1 MYSWRKGSST
11 LRGKVLSRLI
21 GLACSIAF
29 ILFGYEQ
36 GVMGGVITGTAFT
49 AQFPSIN
56 TTTAKGNTQLQ
67 GFTLGAYN
75 IGSWLGALLTAVIG
89 ERLGRK
95 GSVVVG
101 CSIIAIGTAL
111 QCSSFQLAQL
121 IVGRLVTGLGNGLI
135 TSSIPVWHAELSKA
149 INRGRLITVE
159 ISTNVG
165 GVMVAYWV
173 DYGMSHVKS
182 GAQWRFPIS
191 LQIFFALSTI
201 ALITFLP
208 ESPRWLLYHDRQ
220 DEAAQILIRLHSD
233 EDAGTAGREMQE
245 IIVAIKEEKQ
255 AAHGHGGLR
264 AMFRNGEQKF
274 FYRTCLSVW
283 IMIMQQLTGIN
294 LVTYYAPYIFI
305 KSVGFSQQLSTLMSG
320 FATTFYYFST
330 WVPIAIIDRVGR
342 RPLLLGGVLSMA
354 ICMFILAGTT
364 SVNHFATGIVSTV
377 VLFVYLAS
385 FGIGWIP
392 GPWLIASEYAP
403 LATRSQT
410 AAFATSA
417 TWIFSYLIAEITPIS
432 ITNIGYK
439 SYIIFGLLNTAFI
452 PIIYFLYPETKGKS
466 LEQIDLLFSGG
477 KVLIHLTPE
486 EAQEMEDS
494 HIERVIGGKLG
505 LESATLHQAENV

>member
-149 INRGRLITVE
+149 INRGRLITIE

-173 DYGMSHVKS
+173 DYGMSHVTS

-191 LQIFFALSTI
+191 LQIFFALATI

-208 ESPRWLLYHDRQ
+208 ESPRWLLYHDRH
-220 DEAAQILIRLHSD
+220 DEAAEILTRLHSD
-233 EDAGTAGREMQE
+233 EDAETAGREMQE

-264 AMFRNGEQKF
+264 AMFRNGEQRF

-392 GPWLIASEYAP
+392 GPWLVASEYAP

-432 ITNIGYK
+432 ITNIGSK

-486 EAQEMEDS
+486 QAKEMEGCQ
-494 HIERVIGGKLG
+494 IERVIGGKLE

>member
-1 MYSWRKGSST
+1 MVSGGT
-11 LRGKVLSRLI
+11 LEKCGT
-21 GLACSIAF
+21 GLQTANASA
-29 ILFGYEQ
+29 EQ

-75 IGSWLGALLTAVIG
+75 IGSWLGALLTAVI
-89 ERLGRK
+89 
-95 GSVVVG
+95 
-101 CSIIAIGTAL
+101 
-111 QCSSFQLAQL
+111 AQL

-220 DEAAQILIRLHSD
+220 DEAAEILIRLHSD

-255 AAHGHGGLR
+255 AAHGHG
-264 AMFRNGEQKF
+264 
-274 FYRTCLSVW
+274 TCLSVW